1 MRAASAASDGL
12 PRSWPST
19 TTTVSAPNTTSCG
32 RCRATA
38 SAFSR
43 ASRWAQSFAASPGS
57 GSSGMSAGCIS
68 NVIPALRSNSWRRG
82 DAEASTSMGVLP
94 DRIKS
99 CRDRWQLAA
108 AELCPA
114 WTGEAPVRTRT
125 TRSLLQLFGLDRNVL
140 LAFGALFPVFF
151 YPGFVAF
158 AGGGVASGEGD
169 GGDLGIRDGGA
180 LAAGE
185 HQSNHRILEGRANAA
200 VEKISSDLGAVFV
213 CIFIFASDSYVAA
226 IIKRFFDD
234 CPDIGFAGELRDP
247 SLKIFV
253 LESGD
258 NFKFVGEFV
267 VGAWRRSNRL
277 RAVWQQRI
285 VTVFA
290 TAHTRL
296 SSACGEGAS
305 ICTSGL

>member
-38 SAFSR
+38 SAFSCAR
-43 ASRWAQSFAASPGS
+43 RSAQSFAASPGS

-82 DAEASTSMGVLP
+82 DAEASTSMGVFP

-108 AELCPA
+108 AELCSA
-114 WTGEAPVRTRT
+114 WTGETPVRTRT

-169 GGDLGIRDGGA
+169 GGDFGIGDGGA
-180 LAAGE
+180 LAAGRQYQTDYGVCE
-185 HQSNHRILEGRANAA
+185 RRANAA
-200 VEKISSDLGAVFV
+200 VEKISGDLAA
-213 CIFIFASDSYVAA
+213 IFAGDGYVAT
-226 IIKRFFDD
+226 IVECFFNDRSDVRF
-234 CPDIGFAGELRDP
+234 GGELRDP
-247 SLKIFV
+247 SLKIFA

-258 NFKFVGEFV
+258 NFEIIVRV
-267 VGAWRRSNRL
+267 RRRRCRNRL
-277 RAVWQQRI
+277 RAVRQQRI

-296 SSACGEGAS
+296 SSGCGEGAS